1 MPKCRRATAGDAM
14 NKQATIADINR
25 YKIIAIVR
33 GVTGEALVE
42 TAEALYEGGIR
53 LLEITFDQTG
63 KISATETAE
72 MIAELCRRF
81 AGRMR
86 IGAGTVMT
94 AEQARIAFEAGA
106 EYMISPD
113 TSREVIEETIRLGA
127 VSIPGALTP
136 TEVATAHAYGADFVK
151 LFPAGDL
158 GLSYIKS
165 IRAPL
170 AHIPMLAVGGV
181 NEKNLGEFLS
191 AGLSGV
197 GIGSNIVNKKLIDNG
212 DFAALTALAKQ
223 YTEQV

>member
-1 MPKCRRATAGDAM
+1 MRVMD
-14 NKQATIADINR
+14 KQAVIADINR

-33 GVTGEALVE
+33 GITGETLVK

-63 KISATETAE
+63 KIPASETAE
-72 MIAELCRRF
+72 MIADLCRRF
-81 AGRMR
+81 EGRMR

-94 AEQARIAFEAGA
+94 AEQVRTAAAAGA

-113 TSREVIEETIRLGA
+113 TSREVIEETKRLGA

-136 TEVATAHAYGADFVK
+136 TEVATAYAYGADFVK
-151 LFPAGDL
+151 LFPAGEL
-158 GLSYIKS
+158 GLSYIKA

-170 AHIPMLAVGGV
+170 SHIPMLAVGGV
-181 NEKNLGEFLS
+181 NETNMGEFLG
-191 AGLSGV
+191 AGLAGF
-197 GIGSNIVNKKLIDNG
+197 GIGSNIVSKKLIEKG

-223 YTEQV
+223 YTEQI

>member
-1 MPKCRRATAGDAM
+1 MD
-14 NKQATIADINR
+14 KQAVIADINR

-33 GVTGEALVE
+33 GITGETLVK

-63 KISATETAE
+63 KIPASETAE
-72 MIAELCRRF
+72 MIADLCRRF
-81 AGRMR
+81 EGRMR

-94 AEQARIAFEAGA
+94 AEQVRTAAAAGA

-113 TSREVIEETIRLGA
+113 TSREVIEETKRLGA

-136 TEVATAHAYGADFVK
+136 TEVATAYAYGADFVK
-151 LFPAGDL
+151 LFPAGEL
-158 GLSYIKS
+158 GLSYIKA

-170 AHIPMLAVGGV
+170 SHIPMLAVGGV
-181 NEKNLGEFLS
+181 NETNIGEFLD
-191 AGLSGV
+191 AGLAGF
-197 GIGSNIVNKKLIDNG
+197 GIGSNIVSKKLIEKG

-223 YTEQV
+223 YTEQI

>member
-1 MPKCRRATAGDAM
+1 MPRCRLVTVGDAM

-33 GVTGEALVE
+33 GVTGDTLMK
-42 TAEALYEGGIR
+42 TAEALWEGGIR

-63 KISATETAE
+63 KTSATETAE
-72 MIAELCRRF
+72 MIADLCRRF
-81 AGRMR
+81 EGRMR

-113 TSREVIEETIRLGA
+113 TSREVIEETVRLGA

-136 TEVATAHAYGADFVK
+136 TEVATAYAYGADFVK

-158 GLSYIKS
+158 GLAYVKS

-170 AHIPMLAVGGV
+170 AHIPMLAVGGI
-181 NEKNLGEFLS
+181 NEKTLGDFLS
-191 AGLSGV
+191 AGIAGV

-212 DFAALTALAKQ
+212 DFAGLTALAKQ

>member
-1 MPKCRRATAGDAM
+1 MD
-14 NKQATIADINR
+14 KQAVIADINR

-33 GVTGEALVE
+33 GITGETLVK

-63 KISATETAE
+63 KIPASETAE
-72 MIAELCRRF
+72 MIADLCRRF
-81 AGRMR
+81 EGRMR

-94 AEQARIAFEAGA
+94 AEQVRTAAAAGA

-113 TSREVIEETIRLGA
+113 TSREVIEETKRLGA

-136 TEVATAHAYGADFVK
+136 TEVATAYAYGADFVK
-151 LFPAGDL
+151 LFPAGEL
-158 GLSYIKS
+158 GLSYIKA

-170 AHIPMLAVGGV
+170 SHIPMLAVGGV
-181 NEKNLGEFLS
+181 NETNMGEFLG
-191 AGLSGV
+191 AGLAGF
-197 GIGSNIVNKKLIDNG
+197 GIGSNIVSKKLIEKG

-223 YTEQV
+223 YTEQI

>member
-1 MPKCRRATAGDAM
+1 MSMMD
-14 NKQATIADINR
+14 KQAIIADINR
-25 YKIIAIVR
+25 HKIIAIVR
-33 GVTGEALVE
+33 GITGETLVK
-42 TAEALYEGGIR
+42 TAEALYEGGIH

-63 KISATETAE
+63 KISAAQTGE
-72 MIAELCRRF
+72 MIADLCRRF

-94 AEQARIAFEAGA
+94 AEQVRIAVAAGA

-113 TSREVIEETIRLGA
+113 TSREVIEETLRLGA

-136 TEVATAHAYGADFVK
+136 TEVATAYAYGADFVK
-151 LFPAGDL
+151 LFPAGEL
-158 GLSYIKS
+158 GLSYIKA

-181 NEKNLGEFLS
+181 NEKNIGEFLG
-191 AGLSGV
+191 AGLAGF
-197 GIGSNIVNKKLIDNG
+197 GIGSNIVSKKLIDNG

-223 YTEQV
+223 YTEQI

>member
-1 MPKCRRATAGDAM
+1 M

-33 GVTGEALVE
+33 GVTGEALVK

-63 KISATETAE
+63 KIAASETAG
-72 MIAELCRRF
+72 MIADLCRRF

-94 AEQARIAFEAGA
+94 AEQVRVAFEAGA

-113 TSREVIEETIRLGA
+113 TSREVIEETVRLGA

-136 TEVATAHAYGADFVK
+136 TEVATAYAYGADFVK

-181 NEKNLGEFLS
+181 NEKNLGEFFS

-197 GIGSNIVNKKLIDNG
+197 GIGSNIVNKKLIDSG
-212 DFAALTALAKQ
+212 DFAALAALAKQ

>member
-1 MPKCRRATAGDAM
+1 MSMMD
-14 NKQATIADINR
+14 KQAIIADINR
-25 YKIIAIVR
+25 HKIIAIVR
-33 GVTGEALVE
+33 GITGETLVK

-63 KISATETAE
+63 KISAAQTGE
-72 MIAELCRRF
+72 MIADLCRRF

-94 AEQARIAFEAGA
+94 AEQVRIAVAAGA

-113 TSREVIEETIRLGA
+113 TSREVIEETLRLGA

-136 TEVATAHAYGADFVK
+136 TEVATAYAYGADFVK
-151 LFPAGDL
+151 LFPAGEL
-158 GLSYIKS
+158 GLSYIKA

-181 NEKNLGEFLS
+181 NEKNIGEFLG
-191 AGLSGV
+191 AGLAGF
-197 GIGSNIVNKKLIDNG
+197 GIGSNIVSKKLIDNG

-223 YTEQV
+223 YTEQI

>member
-1 MPKCRRATAGDAM
+1 MSMMD
-14 NKQATIADINR
+14 KQAIIADINR
-25 YKIIAIVR
+25 HKIIAIVR
-33 GVTGEALVE
+33 GITGETLVK

-63 KISATETAE
+63 KISAAQTGE
-72 MIAELCRRF
+72 MIADLCRRF

-94 AEQARIAFEAGA
+94 AEQVRIAVAAGA

-113 TSREVIEETIRLGA
+113 TSREVIEETLRLGA

-136 TEVATAHAYGADFVK
+136 TEVATAYAYGADFVK
-151 LFPAGDL
+151 LFPAGEL
-158 GLSYIKS
+158 GLSYIKA

-181 NEKNLGEFLS
+181 NEKNIGEFLS
-191 AGLSGV
+191 AGLAGF
-197 GIGSNIVNKKLIDNG
+197 GIGSNIVSKKLIDNG

-223 YTEQV
+223 YTEQI

>member
-1 MPKCRRATAGDAM
+1 MRE
-14 NKQATIADINR
+14 TIIQ
-25 YKIIAIVR
+25 KILDEKVIAIVR
-33 GVTGEALVE
+33 GVYDEDCVSLARAL
-42 TAEALYEGGIR
+42 AEGGVTM
-53 LLEITFDQTG
+53 LEVTFDQ
-63 KISATETAE
+63 KSAEERRRTCNTIR
-72 MIAELCRRF
+72 MLVKEL
-81 AGRMR
+81 GDRMAF
-86 IGAGTVMT
+86 GAGTVTSVEMVEMT
-94 AEQARIAFEAGA
+94 RDAGGQFVV
-106 EYMISPD
+106 SPD
-113 TSREVIEETIRLGA
+113 TNEEVIRATVAAGM

-136 TEVATAHAYGADFVK
+136 TEVATAYAYGADFVK

-197 GIGSNIVNKKLIDNG
+197 GLGSGIVNKKLIDNG

-223 YTEQV
+223 YTEQI

>member
-1 MPKCRRATAGDAM
+1 M

-33 GVTGEALVE
+33 GVTGDALVK

-63 KISATETAE
+63 KISATETAD
-72 MIAELCRRF
+72 MIADLCRRF

-113 TSREVIEETIRLGA
+113 TSREVIEETVRLGA

-136 TEVATAHAYGADFVK
+136 TEIKAAYDNGADFVK
-151 LFPAGDL
+151 LFPAKIMGTE
-158 GLSYIKS
+158 YVKQIV
-165 IRAPL
+165 APL
-170 AHIPMLAVGGV
+170 PHIKLLAVGGID
-181 NEKNLGEFLS
+181 E
-191 AGLSGV
+191 
-197 GIGSNIVNKKLIDNG
+197 SNIGEYLKAGCRGFALGAGIAGKDLVAAGNYAAITENAKRYI
-212 DFAALTALAKQ
+212 AALNA
-223 YTEQV
+223 

>member
-1 MPKCRRATAGDAM
+1 MD
-14 NKQATIADINR
+14 KQAIIADINR
-25 YKIIAIVR
+25 HKIIAIVR
-33 GVTGEALVE
+33 GITGETLVK

-63 KISATETAE
+63 KISAAQTGE
-72 MIAELCRRF
+72 MIADLCRRF

-94 AEQARIAFEAGA
+94 AEQVRIAVAAGA

-113 TSREVIEETIRLGA
+113 TSREVIEETLRLGA

-136 TEVATAHAYGADFVK
+136 TEVATAYAYGADFVK
-151 LFPAGDL
+151 LFPAGEL
-158 GLSYIKS
+158 GLSYIKA

-181 NEKNLGEFLS
+181 NEKNIGEFLS
-191 AGLSGV
+191 AGLAGF
-197 GIGSNIVNKKLIDNG
+197 GIGSNIVSKKLIDNG

-223 YTEQV
+223 YTEQI

>member
-1 MPKCRRATAGDAM
+1 MRETVISTVEKE
-14 NKQATIADINR
+14 KVIV
-25 YKIIAIVR
+25 IVR
-33 GVTGEALVE
+33 GVAKEKLIPLAD
-42 TAEALYEGGIR
+42 AMYDGGIR

-63 KISATETAE
+63 KISAAETAE
-72 MIAELCRRF
+72 MIADLCRRF
-81 AGRMR
+81 SGRMR

-94 AEQARIAFEAGA
+94 AEQVRIAFEAGA

-113 TSREVIEETIRLGA
+113 TSREVIGETCRLGA

-136 TEVATAHAYGADFVK
+136 TEVATAYAYGADFVK

-197 GIGSNIVNKKLIDNG
+197 GLGSGIVNKKLIDNG

-223 YTEQV
+223 YTEQI

>member
-1 MPKCRRATAGDAM
+1 MSVMD
-14 NKQATIADINR
+14 KQAILTDINR

-33 GVTGEALVE
+33 GLTGETLVK

-53 LLEITFDQTG
+53 LLEVTFDQTG
-63 KISATETAE
+63 KISPEETAS
-72 MIAELCRRF
+72 MISDLCRRF

-94 AEQARIAFEAGA
+94 VEQVRIAVEAGA

-113 TSREVIEETIRLGA
+113 TSREVIEETKRLGA

-136 TEVATAHAYGADFVK
+136 TEVATAYAYGADFVK
-151 LFPAGDL
+151 LFPAGEL
-158 GLSYIKS
+158 GLSYIKA

-170 AHIPMLAVGGV
+170 SHIPMLAVGGV
-181 NEKNLGEFLS
+181 NEKNIGEFLA
-191 AGLSGV
+191 AGLAGF
-197 GIGSNIVNKKLIDNG
+197 GIGSNIVSKKLIEQG

-223 YTEQV
+223 YTEQI